1 MKYFI
6 VDDEEL
12 LDTVDEVLD
21 YCIDEDYY
29 RDDDDFDE
37 WVNDQY
43 DGVEINGYEY
53 SAYDI
58 ISSLDDNNWSELK
71 DRFCEERNENDRCN
85 ARYDLSEG
93 EMGDEIEIQS
103 YTVRLVDDDYESGDY
118 DGDEETEAYLDEQKE
133 KEDKEIEQGIMNIIQ
148 VIG

>member
-21 YCIDEDYY
+21 YCIDEDYH

-43 DGVEINGYEY
+43 DGAEINGYEY
-53 SAYDI
+53 SAYEI
-58 ISSLDDNNWSELK
+58 ISSFNDDNWDELK
-71 DRFCEERNENDRCN
+71 RRFCEERNESDCGD

-93 EMGDEIEIQS
+93 DIGDEIEIQA
-103 YTVRLVDDDYESGDY
+103 YTVRLVEDDYESGDY
-118 DGDEETEAYLDEQKE
+118 DGDKEVEVYLEEQRE